1 MESFAEV
8 RRRVRNAALRAYEVC
23 VFTALLVGALEMLPA
38 IAVATETERDAADAP
53 ATASMPPQCGNTH
66 SSPAVITR

>member
-1 MESFAEV
+1 MNTFAEV

-23 VFTALLVGALEMLPA
+23 VFTALLVGALELLPG
-38 IAVATETERDAADAP
+38 IVATMEADAEGVETP
-53 ATASMPPQCGNTH
+53 SAPTAPQCGNSQ